1 MSDGEMLLEGT
12 ELIEGGALGCEV
24 GETLIDG
31 VKLGFPVGLEVGT
44 LLGNP
49 VGLIVGTLLTVGL
62 NVGELVEGKE
72 VRELPPPHEQHASL
86 AVYPKFE

>member
-1 MSDGEMLLEGT
+1 MSDGKMLLEGT

-44 LLGNP
+44 L
-49 VGLIVGTLLTVGL
+49 
-62 NVGELVEGKE
+62 
-72 VRELPPPHEQHASL
+72 R
-86 AVYPKFE
+86 

>member
-1 MSDGEMLLEGT
+1 MVLNLVFQLDSKWVLY
-12 ELIEGGALGCEV
+12 
-24 GETLIDG
+24 
-31 VKLGFPVGLEVGT
+31 
-44 LLGNP
+44 GNP